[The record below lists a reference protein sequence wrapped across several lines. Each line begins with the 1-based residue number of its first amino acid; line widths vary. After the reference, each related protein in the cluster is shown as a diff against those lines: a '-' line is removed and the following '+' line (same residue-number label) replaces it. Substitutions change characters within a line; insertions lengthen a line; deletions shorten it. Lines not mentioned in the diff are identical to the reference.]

1 MQSDNLTISV
11 LFGTG
16 VTRPEIQKVLESLPQ
31 LKLLEQTC
39 DPQGY
44 VNLHK
49 GNWPDVVLVEMD
61 GENQIPKWLETLSQ
75 DLGKTPILLCSH
87 SREPEF
93 LIKVMQ
99 VGIREFLPLP
109 LARKDLEA
117 AVTRIWISQKRLQT
131 SDSQDKG
138 KVLVVTGHKGGSG
151 ATTVAVNLAVALGE
165 LVPENLALVDLG
177 RPFPDVGNFL
187 DQEPNYSI
195 LDLMPNLSELDQ
207 VFLQRIMTP
216 YGDNLSILHGCSDFK
231 EQENIEPE
239 ALVKIF
245 SLLRSHYK
253 YTIVDLSHWL
263 DDYFLQVIME
273 ADLVLM
279 LTGLTIP
286 DLRNLKRLWPALLE
300 WYQDRRK
307 IKLVVNRFDRGTAL
321 QLKDV
326 EQMLQQPVFATLGSD
341 YTLMMEAL
349 NQGTPLGV
357 AGARSKLWRD
367 LKNLAQLVVQELPS
381 GEAPGEVDAAPKK
394 KFWIF

>member
-1 MQSDNLTISV
+1 MHSDNLTISV

-16 VTRPEIQKVLESLPQ
+16 VTRPEIQKVLETLPQ

-44 VNLHK
+44 VSLHK
-49 GNWPDVVLVEMD
+49 GNWPDLVLVEMD

-75 DLGKTPILLCSH
+75 DLGKTPIMLCSH
-87 SREPEF
+87 SREPDF

-109 LARKDLEA
+109 LTRKDLEA
-117 AVTRIWISQKRLQT
+117 AVTRIWISQRRVQAV
-131 SDSQDKG
+131 DGQDQG

-151 ATTVAVNLAVALGE
+151 ATTVAVNLAVALAE
-165 LVPENLALVDLG
+165 QIPESLALVDLG

-187 DQEPNYSI
+187 DLEPNYSI
-195 LDLMPNLSELDQ
+195 LDLLQNLNELDQ
-207 VFLQRIMTP
+207 VFLQRIMHP
-216 YGDNLSILHGCSDFK
+216 YRDNLFILHGCSDFK
-231 EQENIEPE
+231 EQENLDPE
-239 ALVKIF
+239 ALGKIF

-253 YTIVDLSHWL
+253 YTVVDLSHGL
-263 DDYFLQVIME
+263 DDYFLQVVME

-279 LTGLTIP
+279 LTGLTVP

-307 IKLVVNRFDRGTAL
+307 IKLVVNRFDRGSAL

-341 YTLMMEAL
+341 YPLMMEAL

-357 AGARSKLWRD
+357 GAGRSKLWRD
-367 LKNLAQLVVQELPS
+367 MKSLAQQVLQDLP
-381 GEAPGEVDAAPKK
+381 GGAEQGEVDAAPKK
-394 KFWIF
+394 KFWLF

>member
-16 VTRPEIQKVLESLPQ
+16 VKQPEIQKVLESLPQ

-44 VNLHK
+44 VSLHK
-49 GNWPDVVLVEMD
+49 GNWPDLVLVEMD
-61 GENQIPKWLETLSQ
+61 GENQIPKWLENLSQ

-87 SREPEF
+87 SREPDF

-109 LARKDLEA
+109 LSRKDVEA
-117 AVTRIWISQKRLQT
+117 AVTRVWISQKRHQLVEG
-131 SDSQDKG
+131 QDKG
-138 KVLVVTGHKGGSG
+138 KVLVITGHKGGAGS
-151 ATTVAVNLAVALGE
+151 TTVAVNLAMALGE
-165 LVPENLALVDLG
+165 LIPEGLALVDLG

-187 DQEPNYSI
+187 DQEPSYSI
-195 LDLMPNLSELDQ
+195 LDLMQNMNDLDQ
-207 VFLQRIMTP
+207 VFLQRIMQP
-216 YGDNLSILHGCSDFK
+216 YGENLFILHGCSDFR

-239 ALVKIF
+239 VIGKIF

-263 DDYFLQVIME
+263 DDFFLQVVME
-273 ADLVLM
+273 ADMVLL
-279 LTGLTIP
+279 LTGLTVP

-307 IKLVVNRFDRGTAL
+307 IKLVVNRFDRGNGL

-326 EQMLQQPVFATLGSD
+326 EQMVQQPVFATLASD
-341 YTLMMEAL
+341 YSVMMEAL

-357 AGARSKLWRD
+357 AAGRSKLWRD
-367 LKNLAQLVVQELPS
+367 MKGLAQQVVRDLPS
-381 GEAPGEVDAAPKK
+381 GLEQGAVDAAPKK
-394 KFWIF
+394 KFWLF